1 MKKREG
7 DEPETDPT
15 TQMIP
20 NPNSLCNHGTG
31 KRAPTGNRYR
41 LIQSNN
47 TAAINPLV
55 SSDTVFLLTKKQELY
70 LINSVATKNN

>member
-7 DEPETDPT
+7 NEPKNAPHH
-15 TQMIP
+15 P
-20 NPNSLCNHGTG
+20 NPNSLIKKPPCNHGTG

-55 SSDTVFLLTKKQELY
+55 SSDTGFLLTK
-70 LINSVATKNN
+70 NNNYI